1 MTNATSTAGSRLLW
15 ASGILLGVIGL
26 VLLVSCLVYPPTY
39 VYRLLCW
46 GMADV
51 NDYRRFPSRE
61 LETRPSDFSFR
72 RSLDEASVA
81 SLFEAQPE
89 VDRLDEFLAA
99 QDTQAFLVVQDDA
112 ILYEKYFGGAA
123 RDSMVTSFSVA
134 KSFVSA
140 LVGIAIGE
148 GQIGGVRDPIT
159 AYLPELAERD
169 PRFSR
174 ITIEDLLR
182 MSSGIRYAEFPFLTG
197 DDAKTYY
204 YPDLRG
210 LALRHTRI
218 VGQPGA
224 AFLYNNY
231 HPLLLGLILERA
243 TGVPVAEYLQEKIWK
258 PLGMEHPGSWSLDS
272 AATGFP
278 KMESG
283 INARAIDFARFGRL
297 YLNGG
302 AWEGRQVVPA
312 AWVDESTRM
321 EPRADRKSYYPD
333 EFDLPSARLRY
344 GYLWW
349 GICRGERACDFAA
362 EGNLG
367 QMIYVS
373 PRSKLIMVKNSSG
386 YGDLTWYQWDDLFSR
401 VAAAFAETGAD
412 F

>member
-1 MTNATSTAGSRLLW
+1 VNETSTARSRLLRA
-15 ASGILLGVIGL
+15 ASILLAAIGL
-26 VLLVSCLVYPPTY
+26 VLLVSCLLYPPTY
-39 VYRLLCW
+39 VYRLIGW

-51 NDYRRFPSRE
+51 NDYQRFPAQE
-61 LETRPSDFSFR
+61 LETGPSDFAFR
-72 RSLDEASVA
+72 RSRGEARVA
-81 SLFEAQPE
+81 ALFEAQPE
-89 VDRLDEFLAA
+89 VDRLDEFLAS
-99 QDTQAFLVVQDDA
+99 QHTQAFLVIQDDA

-123 RDSMVTSFSVA
+123 RDSIVTSFSVA

-148 GQIGGVRDPIT
+148 GKIASVRDPIT
-159 AYLPELAERD
+159 QYLPELAERD
-169 PRFSR
+169 PRFSK
-174 ITIEDLLR
+174 IGIEDLLR
-182 MSSGIRYAEFPFLTG
+182 MSSGIRYREFPFLWG

-204 YPDLRG
+204 YPDLRE
-210 LALRHTRI
+210 LALQHTE
-218 VGQPGA
+218 VAGEPGR

-243 TGVPVAEYLQEKIWK
+243 TGVSVAEYLQEKIWK
-258 PLGMEHPGSWSLDS
+258 PLGMEYPGSWSLDS
-272 AATGFP
+272 AETAFP

-312 AWVDESTRM
+312 AWVADSTRM
-321 EPRADRKSYYPD
+321 QPAPERGSYYPD
-333 EFDLPSARLRY
+333 DFELPSAKLRY

-349 GICRGERACDFAA
+349 GVCRGEDDCDFAA

-367 QMIYVS
+367 QLIYVS

-386 YGDLTWYQWDDLFSR
+386 YGDLDWHQWDDLFSR
-401 VAAAFAETGAD
+401 VAAAFASR
-412 F
+412 